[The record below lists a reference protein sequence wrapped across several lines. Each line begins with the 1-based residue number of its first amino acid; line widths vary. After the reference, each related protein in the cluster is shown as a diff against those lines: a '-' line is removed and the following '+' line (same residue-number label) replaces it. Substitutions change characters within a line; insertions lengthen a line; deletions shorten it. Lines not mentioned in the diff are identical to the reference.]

1 RATALRDIILCVDQ
15 SGSMAASVVYSGIMA
30 AVMASIRAVRT
41 SLVVFDTA
49 VVDLTDQLADP
60 VEVLF
65 GTQLGGGTD
74 IARALSY
81 CQGLVRAPN
90 DTILVLVSDLYE
102 GGIRQQLLARA
113 ASLMTSGVQL
123 IGLLALSDQGA
134 PAYDRG
140 IAGALAGMGAPAFAC
155 TPDQFPELM
164 AAAIERR
171 DLTQWAAARGIVT
184 AGGERSGS
192 A

>member
-1 RATALRDIILCVDQ
+1 
-15 SGSMAASVVYSGIMA
+15 
-30 AVMASIRAVRT
+30 MASIRAVRT

-65 GTQLGGGTD
+65 GAQLGGGTD
-74 IARALSY
+74 IHRARSY

-90 DTILVLVSDLYE
+90 DTILVLISDLYE
-102 GGIRQQLLARA
+102 GGDRQQLLKRA
-113 ASLMTSGVQL
+113 ASLTAAGVQL
-123 IGLLALSDQGA
+123 IALLALSDRGA
-134 PAYDRG
+134 PAYDHD

-155 TPDQFPELM
+155 TPDLFPDLM

-171 DLTQWAAARGIVT
+171 NLAQWAAARGIVT
-184 AGGERSGS
+184 AGGAS
-192 A
+192 